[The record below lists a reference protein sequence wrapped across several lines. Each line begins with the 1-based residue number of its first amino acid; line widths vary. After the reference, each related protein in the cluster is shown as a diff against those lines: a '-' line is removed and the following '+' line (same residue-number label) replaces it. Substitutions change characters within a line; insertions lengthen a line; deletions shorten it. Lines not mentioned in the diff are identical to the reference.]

1 MNRRIA
7 IFIVMALALA
17 PEGFAGAGTWHKSVA
32 AAQKV
37 AREKNQLIL
46 VDMFAQWCGWCHRF
60 EREVFPAQVFQ
71 DATKDM
77 VLLRLNTED
86 GGEGTQF
93 ARKYSISSL
102 PTFLVLAPDL
112 SMAGMIRG
120 YAPPNDFV
128 QSLKATRSKYD
139 VFLRRVKNEDK
150 LGKDWV
156 QRLELAKEF
165 TSRGSFDKS
174 EPRLRKLTT
183 EKGVPAAI
191 RDEAYYQ
198 LALTYTMQRKFDEG
212 LKAIKELTRRSG
224 LGESVESAT
233 FLAGTIYLDQGN
245 LLAAR
250 NQFRYFMDHYPTSR
264 LAPNVEQVLSQ
275 VERELSAKKP

>member
-7 IFIVMALALA
+7 VLIVMVLALA
-17 PEGFAGAGTWHKSVA
+17 PEMFAGTWLKEVG

-37 AREKNQLIL
+37 AKEKNQLIL

-77 VLLRLNTED
+77 VLLRLDTED
-86 GGEGTQF
+86 RGEGTQF
-93 ARKYSISSL
+93 ARKYSVSSL

-112 SMAGMIRG
+112 SIAGMIRG

-128 QSLKATRSKYD
+128 QSLKETRSKYD
-139 VFLRRVKNEDK
+139 GFLRRVKNEDK

-156 QRLELAKEF
+156 QRLALAKEF
-165 TSRGSFDKS
+165 NSRGAYDKS
-174 EPRLRKLTT
+174 EPRLRKLTA
-183 EKGVPAAI
+183 EKGIPAAI

-198 LALTYTMQRKFDEG
+198 LALTYTLQRKFDES
-212 LKAIKELTRRSG
+212 LKTIKALTKLSR
-224 LGESVESAT
+224 LGESVESAQY
-233 FLAGTIYLDQGN
+233 LAGTIYLDQGN
-245 LLAAR
+245 LLGAR
-250 NQFRYFMDHYPTSR
+250 NQFRYFMDTYPESNLASNVEMLLSEVEKR
-264 LAPNVEQVLSQ
+264 LASKNP
-275 VERELSAKKP
+275 

>member
-1 MNRRIA
+1 LNRRIA
-7 IFIVMALALA
+7 VFIVIALALG
-17 PEGFAGAGTWHKSVA
+17 PEMFAGGTWHKSVG
-32 AAQKV
+32 AAQKL
-37 AREKNQLIL
+37 AKEKNQLIL

-60 EREVFPAQVFQ
+60 EREVFPAAVFQ
-71 DATKDM
+71 EATKDM
-77 VLLRLNTED
+77 VLLRLDTED
-86 GGEGTQF
+86 RGEGTQF
-93 ARKYSISSL
+93 ARKYNVSSL

-112 SMAGMIRG
+112 SIAGMIRG

-128 QSLKATRSKYD
+128 QSLKETRTKYD
-139 VFLRRVKNEDK
+139 VFLRRVKDEDK

-165 TSRGSFDKS
+165 TSRGAYEKS
-174 EPRLRKLTT
+174 EPRLKKLTA

-191 RDEAYYQ
+191 RDAAYYQ
-198 LALTYTMQRKFDEG
+198 LALTYTMQRKFDDG
-212 LKAIKELTRRSG
+212 LKTIKELTRLSG
-224 LGESVESAT
+224 LGESVEQAT

-275 VERELSAKKP
+275 VERELSSKKP